1 MKKLG
6 FNPRYFISRVYI
18 LLTLRKTLSE
28 ITMTH
33 TYQSFEKEN
42 ESKDEKIEK
51 TVYEKS
57 EKTRLNQPLF
67 TRRGQCI
74 VHACTLVRACMHAKS
89 LQSCST
95 LCSHIECTWDSPVKN
110 TRVGCHALL
119 QGISRPRDW
128 TWVSY
133 VSCTAADSL
142 PLVSPENL
150 CWGIIWFEPTQ
161 DM

>member
-74 VHACTLVRACMHAKS
+74 VRACTLVRACM
-89 LQSCST
+89 L
-95 LCSHIECTWDSPVKN
+95 SHFN
-110 TRVGCHALL
+110 RA
-119 QGISRPRDW
+119 
-128 TWVSY
+128 
-133 VSCTAADSL
+133 
-142 PLVSPENL
+142 PLFAV
-150 CWGIIWFEPTQ
+150 T
-161 DM
+161 